1 MQAQG
6 YRSKLGMGFE
16 STYNQ
21 APAKG
26 IQMPITSSKIKGSQN
41 LITDNTIRGR
51 RDPAQP
57 SLGNIDV
64 SGSVVIPVD
73 DVNFGYWLRAL
84 LDVPITTGSGD
95 PYTHIFKIGL
105 TQPSISFE
113 QQFPD
118 ISQNFLYTGCKVNKM
133 ALSFGGDQAL
143 AATIDIMGAK
153 EVINSTPFDAM
164 LDNYPMRKFSNFMA
178 SIKEGGTDIASVTKL
193 DLSIS
198 AGLNG
203 DTYTIGSRGFRNSVN
218 SGIMQVSGTV
228 TAFFDSVALLNKA
241 IAGTT
246 SSLDILLVDPAFP
259 THSLEIKLPEL
270 IYKRDSPGIEGPT
283 GVSIALP
290 FEAFYNADADN
301 SCVVFTLINNH
312 ASYIVG

>member
-6 YRSKLGMGFE
+6 YRGKLSIGFE
-16 STYNQ
+16 TTYNQ
-21 APAKG
+21 APTKG

-84 LDVPITTGSGD
+84 LDSPVTTGSGD
-95 PYTHIFKIGL
+95 PYTHVFKTGL
-105 TQPSISFE
+105 TQPSVSFE

-118 ISQNFLYTGCKVNKM
+118 INQYFLYTGCKVNKL

-143 AATIDIMGAK
+143 TATIDVMGAK
-153 EVINSTPFDAM
+153 EVISGAPFDAT

-178 SIKEGGTDIASVTKL
+178 SIKEGGASIATVTKL

-198 AGLNG
+198 TGLNG
-203 DTYTIGSRGFRNSVN
+203 DTYTIGSQGFRNSVN

-228 TAFFDSVALLNKA
+228 TAFFDSATLLNKA

-246 SSLDILLVDPAFP
+246 SSIDILLVDPVFP
-259 THSLEIKLPEL
+259 THSLEIKLQEL
-270 IYKRDSPGIEGPT
+270 IYKRASPGIEGPT

-290 FEAFYNADADN
+290 FEAFYNAGAEN

-312 ASYIVG
+312 ASYIV